1 MVSKIVIFLKIAK
14 DDIICTKDCGVGE
27 VGGPFNPQI
36 FSNIWKILSSQ
47 SNLKSIFFLS
57 KIQNNIL
64 MIFFFLPGLVAF
76 NINAPLIILVTVMPN
91 NFFLYNYQIIPKLF
105 VI

>member
-1 MVSKIVIFLKIAK
+1 MKKPKRGTPWSYFWILEEANKKDNGEIKWTQDLFIKKNGIKNCDFLKIAI

-47 SNLKSIFFLS
+47 SNLKSIFFSL
-57 KIQNNIL
+57 KN
-64 MIFFFLPGLVAF
+64 
-76 NINAPLIILVTVMPN
+76 
-91 NFFLYNYQIIPKLF
+91 PK
-105 VI
+105 